1 MQEVE
6 LHEASRYGLLPRIPD
21 LLISVRVD
29 AAGYVSWSMNILN
42 MQLIIFDSL

>member
-29 AAGYVSWSMNILN
+29 AAGYVSLRHEVIS
-42 MQLIIFDSL
+42 